1 MTGRVYLD
9 YNASAPV
16 RSEVREAMA
25 SAFLHAGN
33 ASSVHAEGRRA
44 RALIETAR
52 DQVAGLAGADP
63 ANVIFTSGGTEA
75 NVTALSPEN
84 AGPGGAPGTDPVC
97 FLSAIEH
104 PSVLA
109 GGRFPARALH
119 PVPVTPA
126 GTIDLA
132 ALSAGVAEHC
142 ASRPGAPFLVSVMVA
157 NNETGAVQPVAEVAR
172 TVHDHGGIVHA
183 DAVQAAGKL
192 ALDIGA
198 LGVDLMS
205 LSAHKI
211 GGAQGVGALVLGGD
225 GSGLAHA
232 LLGGGN
238 QEQRRRA
245 GTENVAGIVGFGVAA
260 ELARRDLPRMRAL
273 ASLRDDMERRLSEL
287 APELVVF
294 AREAERLANTS
305 CIAVP
310 DTRAETFV
318 IALDLAGVA
327 VSAGSAC
334 TSGKVERSHVLE
346 AMGVSPDLAAAAIR
360 ISLGWETTADDVAR
374 FATAWSRV
382 HAELTGR
389 RAAA

>member
-1 MTGRVYLD
+1 MTERTYLD
-9 YNASAPV
+9 YNATAPV
-16 RSEVREAMA
+16 RSEVREVMA
-25 SAFLHAGN
+25 SALLNAGN

-52 DQVAGLAGADP
+52 EQVAGLAGADP

-75 NVTALSPEN
+75 NVTALAPEN
-84 AGPGGAPGTDPVC
+84 AGTCGAPEMEPVC
-97 FLSAIEH
+97 IISAVEH

-109 GGRFPARALH
+109 GGRFRTQDLQR
-119 PVPVTPA
+119 VPVTSA
-126 GTIDLA
+126 GTIDQS
-132 ALSAGVAEHC
+132 ALSTAVADHS
-142 ASRPGAPFLVSVMVA
+142 ASRPGAPLLASVMVA

-172 TVHDHGGIVHA
+172 IVHDHGGVVHA

-192 ALDIGA
+192 MLDIGA

-211 GGAQGVGALVLGGD
+211 GGPQGVGALVLGGD
-225 GSGLAHA
+225 GSGLRHP
-232 LLGGGN
+232 LIGGGG

-245 GTENVAGIVGFGVAA
+245 GTENVAGIVGFGIAA
-260 ELARRDLPRMRAL
+260 ELVRRDLPRMQAL
-273 ASLRDDMERRLSEL
+273 ASRRDDMESRLSEV

-294 AREAERLANTS
+294 ARETERLPNTS

-310 DTRAETFV
+310 DTRAETIV

-334 TSGKVERSHVLE
+334 TSGKVQRSHVLE
-346 AMGVSPDLAAAAIR
+346 AMGVSPDLAGAAIR

-374 FATAWSRV
+374 FVAAWSRV
-382 HAELTGR
+382 YAELTGR
-389 RAAA
+389 RDAA